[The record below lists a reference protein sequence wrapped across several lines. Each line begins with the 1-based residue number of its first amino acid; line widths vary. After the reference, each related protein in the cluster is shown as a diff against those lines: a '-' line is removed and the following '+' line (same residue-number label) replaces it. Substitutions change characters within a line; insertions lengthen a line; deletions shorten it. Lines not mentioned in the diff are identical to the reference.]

1 MSDVKIA
8 RMVAPHDK
16 DAWKAKAK
24 SKRASILAAIP
35 REWILTPEELNQVS
49 PPRRRDIVQYARQ
62 EFLTAEERDITE
74 MDAVAIVNAVRSR
87 SLTAEKVTRAFC
99 KAAAIAHQICNC
111 LHEVFFDLGLERA
124 RQLDKYQEENNGR
137 TVGPLHGLPISLK
150 DQFHVKG
157 VETTMGYVGW
167 IGGNLGYPD
176 AHGKHEVQSQTAD
189 ELEALGAVFYCKT
202 SVPQTLL
209 YTETENNIIGRTLN
223 PHNMILSSGGSSGGE
238 GALIALGGSAIGVGT
253 DIGGSVRIPAGFCG
267 IFSLKPTPERLSYR
281 TVANAIP
288 GQTTYRSAV
297 GYMGTSV
304 DGLNLMLKS
313 VLSTKPWAK
322 DPAVVPL
329 PYREDMMRDY
339 LGRLPSQGKP
349 LKLGILWRDG
359 IIEPHPPVTRA
370 MTMVYDALNRT
381 GHKTVDWCPPSHKHG
396 YYMHLEFLYSDGR
409 EDMHRHLKK
418 SGEPL
423 IPLLKR
429 YTGTKDPILLLAYQD
444 LVLRALKYEEQYADY
459 WRSTADQD
467 GQEVD
472 AIIVPVCQ
480 SAAVVPGKLYSS
492 GYTEI
497 FNLLNYS
504 VAVIPVTKADKEID
518 LVHDRYKPKLGL
530 DELNWNSYDPE
541 IYHGAPVGIQVVGK
555 KFEEEKVL
563 AIAHLVN
570 QALQESEGSKP
581 NPRL

>member
-24 SKRASILAAIP
+24 SKRDSILAAIP

-62 EFLTAEERDITE
+62 ELLTAEERDITE

-124 RQLDKYQEENNGR
+124 RRLDKYQEENNGR

-304 DGLNLMLKS
+304 DGLNLILKS

-381 GHKTVDWCPPSHKHG
+381 GHK
-396 YYMHLEFLYSDGR
+396 LEFLYSDGR

-518 LVHDRYKPKLGL
+518 LMHDRYKPKLGL

-541 IYHGAPVGIQVVGK
+541 IYHGAPVGIQIVGK